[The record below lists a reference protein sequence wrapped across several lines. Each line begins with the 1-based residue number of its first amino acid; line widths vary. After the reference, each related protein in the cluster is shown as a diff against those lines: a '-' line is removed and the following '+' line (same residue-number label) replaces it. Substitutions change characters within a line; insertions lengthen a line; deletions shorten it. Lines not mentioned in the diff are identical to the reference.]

1 MGWWVKGGEC
11 KLQCK
16 VGAFAAGSLKDRSH
30 SACSLVSPPAL
41 TWNSSLHNAS
51 ATPATGHHYDYKWK
65 LLVGLG
71 SIAYYCPENKK
82 PDKLHT
88 HFWDDDDDAAA
99 DDDERVVM
107 MMMMMMMMPRCLLKG
122 MLHLLPVCLFKGG
135 LSWKLRAR
143 REFVVGQTNQ
153 QFQDNTFRAAT
164 DSLPRIHSK
173 AAADE

>member
-1 MGWWVKGGEC
+1 MWDGELKEESASC
-11 KLQCK
+11 SARLVLLQ
-16 VGAFAAGSLKDRSH
+16 
-30 SACSLVSPPAL
+30 LVPSKIG
-41 TWNSSLHNAS
+41 
-51 ATPATGHHYDYKWK
+51 ATPLAHLSHHQRWHEIPRCTTHQPHQPLVIIMIINENCWLVLGQ
-65 LLVGLG
+65 LL
-71 SIAYYCPENKK
+71 ITARKIKNPTNCT
-82 PDKLHT
+82 HT
-88 HFWDDDDDAAA
+88 FGMMMMMLLLMMM
-99 DDDERVVM
+99 RGM

>member
-1 MGWWVKGGEC
+1 MNENCW
-11 KLQCK
+11 
-16 VGAFAAGSLKDRSH
+16 
-30 SACSLVSPPAL
+30 LVL
-41 TWNSSLHNAS
+41 
-51 ATPATGHHYDYKWK
+51 GQ
-65 LLVGLG
+65 LL
-71 SIAYYCPENKK
+71 ITARKIKK
-82 PDKLHT
+82 PTNCT
-88 HFWDDDDDAAA
+88 HAFGMMMMMLL
-99 DDDERVVM
+99 M

-173 AAADE
+173 AAADDIKTVLFFLPLAFPVSLWWPVVKPWIMHSQATGFGTAVWWLNRVGSLAWQDSHGGLVGQWMASS